1 MPSISLR
8 GVLLEVGPHPSVAID
23 REEGSERI

>member
-23 REEGSERI
+23 REEESERI